1 MKLMTVLLALASA
14 IAAATGVVAVA
25 PQSAA
30 SSGADAIAIPHRL
43 SYQGKLTDTLG
54 QPVPNNTYS
63 VLFSLY
69 TSPSGGSSFWSETQ
83 NVTTKGG
90 LFSVVL
96 GSVTPV
102 GSVPDAGD
110 LYLGMAV
117 GGGPELTPRLRI
129 VSAAYAY
136 KADSAA
142 YASAAPPTGAAGGD
156 LTGIYPNP
164 TVDGLQGRDVSN
176 SAPSADQVL
185 KWNGSAWAPAADNA
199 GGPPSGPAGGD
210 LTGTYPNPTVAA
222 NAVGSAEV
230 ANGSLYGVD
239 VSMPCTLS
247 YSGTATALRINSTNA
262 GRGLYVS
269 RQSTGTTNPAIHGE
283 TSTGT
288 GAGVFGEATGSDGA
302 SVGVFGHT
310 TPGSYPGVYGF
321 NATNTV
327 LPPAVAAGVA
337 GYSSTGPGLY
347 VEDAGAQGLR
357 IDDAGTHA
365 VQIRKASQACV
376 RADTGADSYTAF
388 FVDTA
393 GYNGFATGNVGNDG
407 LWVTRAGGRG
417 VYVGASGTY
426 GVYAN
431 CNDQRGGYFRNNNNS
446 YYALTALNASGS
458 GSTYKGLYVQGHGFA
473 TGGWQI
479 PLAAGGRGYGVASPD
494 REIMASGTGR
504 LVNGRTNVSLETTFR
519 DAVSEDVPLKVVV
532 TPTSMCNGVCVTER
546 SATGFTVAELAD
558 GTSNAGFDWIAIGR
572 LKGGEQ
578 RLAPQPVHAD
588 VPPDRDPSG
597 AERRSAQ
604 GE

>member
-1 MKLMTVLLALASA
+1 MKLMIVLLALASA
-14 IAAATGVVAVA
+14 IATATDIVAVA

-117 GGGPELTPRLRI
+117 GGGPELAPRLRI

-156 LTGIYPNP
+156 LSGIYPSP
-164 TVDGLQGRDVSN
+164 TVDGLQGRDVSS

-185 KWNGSAWAPAADNA
+185 KWNGSAWSPAADNA

-230 ANGSLYGVD
+230 INGSLSGID
-239 VSMPCTLS
+239 VAMPCTLN
-247 YSGTATALRINSTNA
+247 YSGTATALRVNVPSA
-262 GRGLYVS
+262 GRGIYVY
-269 RQSTGTTNPAIHGE
+269 RQSTGTTNPAIEGN
-283 TSTGT
+283 TSSGS
-288 GAGVFGEATGSDGA
+288 GCGVLGEATGADGA
-302 SVGVFGHT
+302 SLGVMGHT
-310 TPGSYPGVYGF
+310 TPGAYPGVYGW
-321 NATNTV
+321 NATTNV
-327 LPPAVAAGVA
+327 LPPSVAAGVA
-337 GYSSTGPGLY
+337 GYSSNGPAFYASKPGTFCY
-347 VEDAGAQGLR
+347 HVDTAG
-357 IDDAGTHA
+357 
-365 VQIRKASQACV
+365 
-376 RADTGADSYTAF
+376 SYTAF
-388 FVDTA
+388 YADTT
-393 GYNGFATGNVGNDG
+393 GYNAYAVEAAGNDG
-407 LWVTRAGGRG
+407 LWVTRAKGRG
-417 VYVGASGTY
+417 IYVGNAGTY

-431 CNDQRGGYFRNNNNS
+431 SPDQRGGYFRNNNNS
-446 YYALTALNASGS
+446 YYPLTAVNNTGS
-458 GSTYKGLYVQGHGFA
+458 GSTYKGLYVQGHGYA

-479 PLAAGGRGYGVASPD
+479 PLGGGERGYGVVSPD
-494 REIMASGTGR
+494 MEIMASGTGR
-504 LVNGRTNVSLETTFR
+504 LAGGRASVLLETTFH
-519 DAVSEDVPLKVVV
+519 DAISENVPLKVIV
-532 TPTSMCNGVCVTER
+532 TPTSMCNGMCVTER
-546 SATGFTVAELAD
+546 TSSGFSVGELAE

-572 LKGGEQ
+572 LKDGEQ
-578 RLAPQPVHAD
+578 RLAPQAAQAD
-588 VPPDRDPSG
+588 VPPDSDPRG
-597 AERRSAQ
+597 AERRTAQ